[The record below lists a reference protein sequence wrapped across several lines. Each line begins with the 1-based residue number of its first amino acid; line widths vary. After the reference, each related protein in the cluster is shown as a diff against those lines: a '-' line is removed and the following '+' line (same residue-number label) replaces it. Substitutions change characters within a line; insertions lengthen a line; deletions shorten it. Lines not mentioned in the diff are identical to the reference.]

1 MMTGKVEFEGAIQ
14 TERLLLLP
22 CHPNVAQAIA
32 AGSDALDAL
41 LGVRTAADWPAPNFR
56 AYLPLLLANPA
67 RGRWNWLVV
76 HPEDRLIIGDSGF
89 HGPPDEAGIVELGY
103 IFAAA
108 YRGRGYATEAAQAL
122 LAWAC
127 AQAEV
132 RGVIAGCAPDNHQS
146 IRVLEKVGL
155 HRAGLSDGELH
166 WKLACRASAAE
177 RSAGAEPASNVSA

>member
-1 MMTGKVEFEGAIQ
+1 MTERVVIEGAMQ
-14 TERLLLLP
+14 TARLLLLP
-22 CHPNVAQAIA
+22 CRPKVAQAIA
-32 AGSDALDAL
+32 AGPDALDAL
-41 LGVRTAADWPAPNFR
+41 LGVRTAADWPGPNFR

-67 RGRWNWLVV
+67 RGRWNWLVI

-108 YRGRGYATEAAQAL
+108 YRGHGYATEAARAL

-127 AQAEV
+127 AQPEV
-132 RGVIAGCAPDNHQS
+132 RGVIAGCAPDNRES

-166 WKLACRASAAE
+166 WKLTCRAFAAAE
-177 RSAGAEPASNVSA
+177 SAEAESVAMS